1 MKITAVQAIVLRLP
15 DINTAADGTQDTCLI
30 RIETDA
36 GITGWGEVDSAPTV
50 VRAAVEAP
58 LSNGITRGVAS
69 ALEGADPLAIDAC
82 MQRIYDLTQ
91 YFTRYGAGAHAV
103 AGVNI
108 ALWDIAGK
116 AYGQPIYRL
125 FGAEQRQVRAYA
137 SVLFQDT
144 PAATYELAARLADR
158 GFTAAKFGWGP
169 MGQSEAND
177 IALVR
182 EARRGLGEDV
192 DLMIDAGQPWDWRTA
207 LVRSRQFAEFRP
219 FWLEE
224 PLHPEDVAGYAKLT
238 AVSEI
243 PDCRRRVGVPAD
255 RFRGVDRGGRVG
267 LGAGRSRPLR
277 ALDHGR
283 RGTPCRPASTPV
295 RESHVQD
302 RRVDRGLAAR
312 AGGGA
317 EHAGARIRDDRV
329 TDPARVDLR
338 RLRARRRLGRPVR
351 RAGPR
356 RDDQRG
362 DAGAVRGGLAGL
374 TAHQG

>member
-1 MKITAVQAIVLRLP
+1 MKITAVQAIVLQLP
-15 DINTAADGTQDTCLI
+15 DVTTAADGTQDTCLI
-30 RIETDA
+30 RIETDS

-58 LSNGITRGVAS
+58 LSNGITRGLAS

-91 YFTRYGAGAHAV
+91 YYTRYGAGAHAV

-182 EARRGLGEDV
+182 GARRGLGESV

-224 PLHPEDVAGYAKLT
+224 PLHPEDVAGYSKLT
-238 AVSEI
+238 AVSEVPI
-243 PDCRRRVGVPAD
+243 AGGESESRLIDFEELIVVGGLDWVQAD
-255 RFRGVDRGGRVG
+255 PGRCGLSTMVDVGR
-267 LGAGRSRPLR
+267 
-277 ALDHGR
+277 
-283 RGTPCRPASTPV
+283 
-295 RESHVQD
+295 
-302 RRVDRGLAAR
+302 LAAR
-312 AGGGA
+312 HQRRFVNHTFKTGVSIAA
-317 EHAGARIRDDRV
+317 SLHVLAAVPNTQVLEYAMTESPIRHEL
-329 TDPARVDLR
+329 TYENFEL
-338 RLRARRRLGRPVR
+338 
-351 RAGPR
+351 
-356 RDDQRG
+356 
-362 DAGAVRGGLAGL
+362 DAGWVGPSDAPGLGVTINEATLERYGV
-374 TAHQG
+374 A

>member
-1 MKITAVQAIVLRLP
+1 MKITSVQAIVLRLP
-15 DINTAADGTQDTCLI
+15 DVTTAADGTQDTCLI

-58 LSNGITRGVAS
+58 LSNGITRGLAS
-69 ALEGADPLAIDAC
+69 ALEGSDPLSIDAC
-82 MQRIYDLTQ
+82 IQRIYDLTQ
-91 YFTRYGAGAHAV
+91 YYTRYGAGAHAV

-144 PAATYELAARLADR
+144 PADTYELAARLADR

-182 EARRGLGEDV
+182 EARRGLGDDV
-192 DLMIDAGQPWDWRTA
+192 DLMVDAGQPWDWRTA

-224 PLHPEDVAGYAKLT
+224 PLHPEDVAGYGKLS

-243 PDCRRRVGVPAD
+243 PIAGGESESRLLDFEELIVVGGLDWVQAD
-255 RFRGVDRGGRVG
+255 PGRCGISTMVDIGR
-267 LGAGRSRPLR
+267 
-277 ALDHGR
+277 
-283 RGTPCRPASTPV
+283 
-295 RESHVQD
+295 
-302 RRVDRGLAAR
+302 LAAR
-312 AGGGA
+312 
-317 EHAGARIRDDRV
+317 H
-329 TDPARVDLR
+329 
-338 RLRARRRLGRPVR
+338 
-351 RAGPR
+351 
-356 RDDQRG
+356 QRG
-362 DAGAVRGGLAGL
+362 FVNHTFKTGVSIAASLHVLAAVPNTQVLEYAMTESPIRHELTYEDFELDAGWVGPSDAPGLGVTINEATLERYGVS
-374 TAHQG
+374 